1 MEKALHCKTESVVG
15 LSCWAFIVECL
26 LIKYRHHRR
35 PAKEIILMDI
45 IQAVILGLVEGA
57 TEFLPISSTGHMI
70 VASQWLGLP
79 QSEGNKAFEVIIQ
92 LAAILAVIAN
102 YRDRF
107 ALNSSSVELWKK
119 VVLAFVPIGMVG
131 LLLHRQIKA
140 MFTVEI
146 VAVMFIV
153 GGLVFLL
160 IEYLQRDKQHPV
172 EHLETMNYRQALWI
186 GIAQIFALIPGASR
200 AGASIVGALL
210 VGLNRRASAEFS
222 FLLALPVMLAASGF
236 DLLKHYHDFS
246 GANML
251 VLATGFAVAFV
262 SAWLVMRLF
271 IRFLERFTFV
281 AFGIYRILFGALL
294 LSLN

>member
-1 MEKALHCKTESVVG
+1 MDTIQA
-15 LSCWAFIVECL
+15 
-26 LIKYRHHRR
+26 
-35 PAKEIILMDI
+35 IILG
-45 IQAVILGLVEGA
+45 VIEGV

-79 QSEGNKAFEVIIQ
+79 QSEDNKAFEVIIQ
-92 LAAILAVIAN
+92 LAAILAVVAN

-107 ALNSSSVELWKK
+107 VLNATNIELWKK
-119 VVLAFVPIGMVG
+119 VVLAFIPIGLVG
-131 LLLHRQIKA
+131 LLLHKQIKA

-153 GGLVFLL
+153 GGVVFLI

-172 EHLETMNYRQALWI
+172 QYLEAMSYRQALWI
-186 GIAQIFALIPGASR
+186 GIAQIFALIPGTSR

-210 VGLNRRASAEFS
+210 VGLSRKASAEFS

-236 DLLKHYHDFS
+236 DLLKHYQDFT
-246 GANML
+246 GTNML
-251 VLATGFAVAFV
+251 VLAAGFVVAFV
-262 SAWLVMRLF
+262 SAWLVMRLL

-281 AFGIYRILFGALL
+281 AFGVYRILFGALL
-294 LSLN
+294 LTLN